1 MTDVD
6 PAAPASAEEQPEISL
21 RMGEGKQLPKWFWRA
36 IIAVAL
42 SVAAYQF
49 SRSILVQL
57 SGFLLI
63 VAISL
68 FLSFAVEPAVNHLSD
83 RGWKR
88 SVATLFCFVTLFV
101 VGGVFLFVMGDLVVS
116 QVTDLVEKA
125 PEYLDDSSEWINDT
139 FGTDITTDNV
149 TEQIESYQD
158 DLTDVARNVG
168 GRVLAVT
175 GALFGL
181 IFQGFTIMLFS
192 YYLTS
197 QGPQFRRNVCSFLP
211 ERNQRTVLL
220 LWELAIQKTGGWIY
234 SRLVLA
240 AVSSACTW
248 VFLAII
254 GVPSPLALALWV
266 GLISQFIPAIG
277 TYLAGALPVLIALLN
292 DPIDALWV
300 LIFILVYQQVE
311 NYLLSP
317 KITAQTMDL
326 HPAVAFGSAIV
337 GGTLLGPMG
346 AIMALPAAG
355 VVQAFV
361 STILQRHEVVDSHLT
376 ELEKIQAEQGDKGV
390 RAAMK
395 RIVRRGETDGDGRD
409 DAGHPRGSPSVVLAE
424 RGPGG
429 TVPVGT
435 AAGQQELPE
444 RPQGAAPA
452 VVPDQAGFVPEHLQR
467 PDGGVALPQGQVEAG
482 PDPQVAQQDPS
493 VGVQG
498 ESGGVVDHEVPVGLH
513 RGEAPREPVHR
524 DRARPVRRVPPG
536 RPVGG
541 GRDVPGRPRPAAGR
555 RNRPRTRRGPGPGPR
570 PAAGPPASP
579 GRGR

>member
-6 PAAPASAEEQPEISL
+6 PAAPAAAEGQPEISL

-88 SVATLFCFVTLFV
+88 SVATLFCFVTLFL

-125 PEYLDDSSEWINDT
+125 PEYLDDSSDWINDT
-139 FGTDITTDNV
+139 FGTDITTDNI

-220 LWELAIQKTGGWIY
+220 LWELAVQKTGGWIY

-292 DPIDALWV
+292 NPIDALWV

-361 STILQRHEVVDSHLT
+361 STIMQRHEVVDSHLT
-376 ELEKIQAEQGDKGV
+376 ELERIQAEQGDKGV
-390 RAAMK
+390 RAAMR
-395 RIVRRGETDGDGRD
+395 RIIRRDETDGDG
-409 DAGHPRGSPSVVLAE
+409 PS
-424 RGPGG
+424 G
-429 TVPVGT
+429 
-435 AAGQQELPE
+435 
-444 RPQGAAPA
+444 
-452 VVPDQAGFVPEHLQR
+452 
-467 PDGGVALPQGQVEAG
+467 PDGP
-482 PDPQVAQQDPS
+482 PDGDADT
-493 VGVQG
+493 
-498 ESGGVVDHEVPVGLH
+498 SG
-513 RGEAPREPVHR
+513 
-524 DRARPVRRVPPG
+524 VPP
-536 RPVGG
+536 
-541 GRDVPGRPRPAAGR
+541 
-555 RNRPRTRRGPGPGPR
+555 
-570 PAAGPPASP
+570 PPS
-579 GRGR
+579 